1 LSVSPLTDLPRVLA
15 PIVQA
20 TLAQLASD
28 RAAVPLAELEQHIAQ
43 AQPVRSL
50 AQALA
55 LPGLQLIAEFKPRSP
70 SKGWLRRDAQPADFV
85 AAYRPAAALSV
96 LCDRD
101 HFGGGVHLLQAFR
114 PLTDQPL
121 LAKGFFVDDYQLA
134 QVRAA
139 GADAALL
146 IARLLPGPHLAA
158 MLEFCQQRGLEA
170 LVEVH
175 NRAEL
180 ARAQAVGARII
191 GVNARDLDTLQI
203 DLAACRELLA
213 AVAPGHLRVAESGV
227 EHPDE
232 VAVLR
237 ALAAKDGVDAVL
249 IGSAFMGAADPAA
262 AVAALGFR

>member
-1 LSVSPLTDLPRVLA
+1 VLA
-15 PIVQA
+15 PIVES
-20 TLAQLASD
+20 TLAHLALD
-28 RAAVPLAELEQHIAQ
+28 RAAVPLAALEHHIAG

-50 AQALA
+50 AAALA
-55 LPGLQLIAEFKPRSP
+55 RPGLQLIAEFKPRSP

-85 AAYRPAAALSV
+85 DAYRPAAALSV

-121 LAKGFFVDDYQLA
+121 LAKGFFVEDYQLA

-146 IARLLPGPHLAA
+146 IARLLPGPLLSA
-158 MLEFCQQRGLEA
+158 MLDGCRRRGLEA

-175 NRAEL
+175 NPGELDRAV
-180 ARAQAVGARII
+180 AAGARII
-191 GVNARDLDTLQI
+191 GVNARDLDTLEI
-203 DLAACRELLA
+203 DLVACRDL
-213 AVAPGHLRVAESGV
+213 VASVPPGHLRVAESGV

-232 VAVLR
+232 VALLR

-249 IGSAFMGAADPAA
+249 IGSAFMGAVDPAA